1 MKIRHAGFLKRCA
14 ALALALLLSSALA
27 LPAFGAEP
35 GLLNLKRK
43 VREYT
48 EGMFP
53 DVAEDRWYAVSVCSV
68 YELGLMQGGTDGL
81 FHPDDGVTLA
91 ETAALAARIHLNY
104 NTGSAEFTQGK
115 PWYQVYVD
123 YCREN
128 GLITEDYADYDRQA
142 CRSEFAAI
150 LSRTVPASAL
160 PAFNEIADG
169 AIPDVPADSENA
181 AEIYL
186 LYRAGILTGNDV
198 YGTFSPASDI
208 KRSEVAAIVSRIAY
222 TALRKPVQL
231 IPKPAFPDLAE
242 GPRQDDDFFADA
254 AMIGNSLVDGMMLYS
269 GLKMSYFG
277 QESATVKSYRLDRL
291 LQGSYGKVYIEL
303 GINDMGYGQETYIDG
318 YRDIVQRIRAAMPDA
333 DIYILSMTP
342 VTKAKAADGFFSMN
356 EITARNAALYAL
368 AEELQCWY
376 IDCCTPLCGSDG
388 YLRPDLAATWDG
400 AHLRETEGY
409 VAWAEIIRTHYA
421 Q

>member
-1 MKIRHAGFLKRCA
+1 MRILKRCA
-14 ALALALLLSSALA
+14 ALALALLFSAACA

-35 GLLNLKRK
+35 GLINLKRK
-43 VREYT
+43 VRDYE
-48 EGMFP
+48 EGMFS
-53 DVAEDRWYAVSVCSV
+53 DVASDRWYAESVRSV

-104 NTGSAEFTQGK
+104 HTGSAEFTQGT

-128 GLITEDYADYDRQA
+128 GLIATDHADYGRPA
-142 CRSEFAAI
+142 TRSEFAAV
-150 LSRTVPASAL
+150 LSRSVPASAL
-160 PAFNEIADG
+160 PGFNEIEAG
-169 AIPDVPADSENA
+169 AIPDVPADAENA

-198 YGTFSPASDI
+198 YGTFAPQSDI
-208 KRSEVAAIVSRIAY
+208 RRSEVAAIVSRIAY
-222 TALRKPVQL
+222 TALRKPVEL
-231 IPKPAFPDLAE
+231 IPKPAFPDLSE
-242 GPRQDDDFFADA
+242 GERKDDDFFADA

-277 QESATVKSYRLDRL
+277 QESATVKNYRLDRL
-291 LQGSYGKVYIEL
+291 LQNTYGKVYIEL
-303 GINDMGYGQETYIDG
+303 GINDMGYGLDVYIDG
-318 YRDIVQRIRAAMPDA
+318 YRSIVTRIREAMPEA

-342 VTKAKAADGFFSMN
+342 VTRAKASDGFFTMKA
-356 EITARNAALYAL
+356 ITERNDALHAL

-388 YLRPDLAATWDG
+388 YLQPDLAATWDG
-400 AHLRETEGY
+400 AHLRETAGY

-421 Q
+421 